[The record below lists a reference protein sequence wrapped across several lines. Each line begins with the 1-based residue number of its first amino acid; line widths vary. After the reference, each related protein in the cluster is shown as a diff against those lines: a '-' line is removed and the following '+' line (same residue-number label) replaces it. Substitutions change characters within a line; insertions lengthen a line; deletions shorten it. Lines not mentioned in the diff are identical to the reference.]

1 MGEGIYSAS
10 VGLGSIGIGSYSFD
24 VPGITLLVSTDG
36 GATWSYDAKVAS
48 EMAGQLPQA
57 FIGIIESAFF
67 SEFASMS
74 GASTSSSALN
84 IFSYGALA
92 GQAFLGL
99 TGAPGTIRCTTTSSC
114 YIVTLPNSN
123 VLGTQSS
130 SSGIPQVLA
139 STILSTNDSGATF
152 KVQSSIEDI
161 VSQSSSVA
169 STYYDNGV
177 PVSSPPAFPSS
188 SVSISCVDSSTCV
201 VGGTDSN
208 TASIYATTSS
218 GWTSPVLSQAFPPQA
233 SLTGATISDLTGSG
247 LDGPSSAITVGAS
260 SATEIN
266 CESENICAVSV
277 PASTSPGPVSV
288 GISTSIGTN
297 SVADAITYISAPT
310 VSSITP
316 AEGSINGG
324 TYVTITGTNFHP
336 NTGTIFSFG
345 GILTSGFSSNTQCS
359 SDTTCALYTPEGKIQ
374 GPVDVQAITLGGAS
388 PATSAV
394 SFDYIQLPPQV
405 TGVYPVAGGIS
416 GGETVRIYGNYFQGA
431 TAVYFGSIEATSF
444 SVVSG
449 TEIEAVDPAN
459 PTATTSSPVTVDVTV
474 TTPSGTSPT
483 TSSDQFTYEG
493 LPSITSA
500 VVSANGTVL
509 ITGNNLLGAYEVSF
523 DGESKYYIS
532 ADTSTELVT
541 TLPNGLSGKISV
553 TVTTLV
559 GTSPVSYFGGLPPKI
574 SYVSPI
580 AGGTSGGEQVTIDG
594 SYFQGA
600 TAVYFGS
607 IEATSFSVVS
617 GTEIEAVD
625 PAEQAGTVDI
635 TVTTPSGT
643 SPTSSS
649 DQFTYEAPPVI
660 TSITVASSEDPNSPT
675 GVDATVTIQGEN
687 LTGAT
692 SATFNGITVPIQ
704 DSPTEVQVMLPQGLE
719 GTITASVTTPA
730 GTSAPSSAAQ
740 FSYFPPPVIT
750 CFSPTSGPASG
761 GTVVYVTGLN
771 FEDEGSSAVSSV
783 YFDSVAAPSFTVN
796 SAAAITAISPAHTP
810 ASVAIVI
817 HGPYGQS
824 LTEISPS
831 CLLPPSAPFTSQPV
845 AASGPVTPVGVSYA
859 GNSIGATPTSS
870 FCGGE
875 TPIVITGSNL
885 SSITGVSF
893 GTLAASSFAVVGS
906 MLVACIPSG
915 VSTNTLTLI
924 TPQGPITLKFT
935 YVPNA
940 PPCGTPFV
948 NHIYP
953 AEGSPNGGTK
963 VTITGHNLGT
973 PGCGA
978 PSVYFGANAASSITR
993 VSANELVAVSP
1004 PGHGIVDVTV
1014 STLLY
1019 TSATTSADRFTYLP
1033 RIVEF
1038 IHGINGNYTQFQCN
1052 NLKGGFQAILSKIC
1066 ANRTDFTPQSF
1077 AYYQDIGYKLPHS
1090 SSCNVSLNQPDTNT
1104 GVLYVNPNSI
1114 NEHICDSKGAVGYSS
1129 AALDKKLSEFAT
1141 KHPNRPVTVMANSM
1155 GAAIT
1160 RGWMTLAQ
1168 TNGPG
1173 DKSLETV
1180 DSVIFLEGAQAGSY
1194 LAGFFEGLSMATL
1207 YEGLGLPV
1215 VSPPAGA
1222 TALVLHEILIEVS
1235 KLLNL
1240 DMNRPGVW
1248 DMVPAWN
1255 WYQSVNPLP
1264 PPDLAYYNF
1273 YGNVRLHLYAKLL
1286 WTTIPGNNITLHLG
1300 DGVMLTGSNNP
1311 TAMPPWGGAK
1321 FLPGGSETSSIHQ
1334 FSMGNYI
1341 SINRANPATWGRIL
1355 QLFSSPV
1362 WHIRFPNKVASV
1374 KVNSC
1379 EAGQGKIAVPD
1390 QVMEILNNPEEGC
1403 S

>member
-493 LPSITSA
+493 LPSITSITA
-500 VVSANGTVL
+500 VGCYDYYNYYYYDNCVD
-509 ITGNNLLGAYEVSF
+509 ITGKNLIATISVSF
-523 DGESKYYIS
+523 DG
-532 ADTSTELVT
+532 TS
-541 TLPNGLSGKISV
+541 S
-553 TVTTLV
+553 
-559 GTSPVSYFGGLPPKI
+559 
-574 SYVSPI
+574 SYVSQI
-580 AGGTSGGEQVTIDG
+580 A
-594 SYFQGA
+594 
-600 TAVYFGS
+600 
-607 IEATSFSVVS
+607 
-617 GTEIEAVD
+617 
-625 PAEQAGTVDI
+625 
-635 TVTTPSGT
+635 
-643 SPTSSS
+643 
-649 DQFTYEAPPVI
+649 
-660 TSITVASSEDPNSPT
+660 PN
-675 GVDATVTIQGEN
+675 
-687 LTGAT
+687 
-692 SATFNGITVPIQ
+692 
-704 DSPTEVQVMLPQGLE
+704 EVQVE
-719 GTITASVTTPA
+719 V
-730 GTSAPSSAAQ
+730 PSSVGGPRCCC
-740 FSYFPPPVIT
+740 SY
-750 CFSPTSGPASG
+750 
-761 GTVVYVTGLN
+761 
-771 FEDEGSSAVSSV
+771 
-783 YFDSVAAPSFTVN
+783 
-796 SAAAITAISPAHTP
+796 
-810 ASVAIVI
+810 
-817 HGPYGQS
+817 
-824 LTEISPS
+824 
-831 CLLPPSAPFTSQPV
+831 
-845 AASGPVTPVGVSYA
+845 
-859 GNSIGATPTSS
+859 
-870 FCGGE
+870 
-875 TPIVITGSNL
+875 
-885 SSITGVSF
+885 
-893 GTLAASSFAVVGS
+893 
-906 MLVACIPSG
+906 
-915 VSTNTLTLI
+915 
-924 TPQGPITLKFT
+924 
-935 YVPNA
+935 
-940 PPCGTPFV
+940 
-948 NHIYP
+948 
-953 AEGSPNGGTK
+953 
-963 VTITGHNLGT
+963 
-973 PGCGA
+973 
-978 PSVYFGANAASSITR
+978 R
-993 VSANELVAVSP
+993 
-1004 PGHGIVDVTV
+1004 
-1014 STLLY
+1014 
-1019 TSATTSADRFTYLP
+1019 R
-1033 RIVEF
+1033 
-1038 IHGINGNYTQFQCN
+1038 
-1052 NLKGGFQAILSKIC
+1052 
-1066 ANRTDFTPQSF
+1066 
-1077 AYYQDIGYKLPHS
+1077 
-1090 SSCNVSLNQPDTNT
+1090 
-1104 GVLYVNPNSI
+1104 
-1114 NEHICDSKGAVGYSS
+1114 
-1129 AALDKKLSEFAT
+1129 
-1141 KHPNRPVTVMANSM
+1141 
-1155 GAAIT
+1155 
-1160 RGWMTLAQ
+1160 
-1168 TNGPG
+1168 
-1173 DKSLETV
+1173 
-1180 DSVIFLEGAQAGSY
+1180 AGS
-1194 LAGFFEGLSMATL
+1194 GRS
-1207 YEGLGLPV
+1207 
-1215 VSPPAGA
+1215 
-1222 TALVLHEILIEVS
+1222 
-1235 KLLNL
+1235 
-1240 DMNRPGVW
+1240 
-1248 DMVPAWN
+1248 
-1255 WYQSVNPLP
+1255 
-1264 PPDLAYYNF
+1264 NF
-1273 YGNVRLHLYAKLL
+1273 VQRG
-1286 WTTIPGNNITLHLG
+1286 IG
-1300 DGVMLTGSNNP
+1300 D
-1311 TAMPPWGGAK
+1311 
-1321 FLPGGSETSSIHQ
+1321 
-1334 FSMGNYI
+1334 
-1341 SINRANPATWGRIL
+1341 R
-1355 QLFSSPV
+1355 
-1362 WHIRFPNKVASV
+1362 
-1374 KVNSC
+1374 
-1379 EAGQGKIAVPD
+1379 D
-1390 QVMEILNNPEEGC
+1390 
-1403 S
+1403 

>member
-416 GGETVRIYGNYFQGA
+416 GGETVRIYGN
-431 TAVYFGSIEATSF
+431 
-444 SVVSG
+444 
-449 TEIEAVDPAN
+449 
-459 PTATTSSPVTVDVTV
+459 
-474 TTPSGTSPT
+474 
-483 TSSDQFTYEG
+483 
-493 LPSITSA
+493 
-500 VVSANGTVL
+500 
-509 ITGNNLLGAYEVSF
+509 
-523 DGESKYYIS
+523 
-532 ADTSTELVT
+532 
-541 TLPNGLSGKISV
+541 
-553 TVTTLV
+553 
-559 GTSPVSYFGGLPPKI
+559 
-574 SYVSPI
+574 
-580 AGGTSGGEQVTIDG
+580 
-594 SYFQGA
+594 YFQGA